1 MRIYIIGM
9 PGSGKTTIS
18 QLLSKKLNY
27 DYHDLDSEIEKKSL
41 MFIDQIFSQYG
52 EETFRRLET
61 EALEKTKNLKQTVIS
76 CGGGIVTI
84 KENKKHMKNGYVIY
98 IDTDLEI
105 IKKRLAEDQSRP
117 LLKTNTLEDI
127 YQKRFFKYRD
137 FAHWIVSNN
146 EEIEETT
153 NQIIKHL
160 KEGDL
165 L

>member
-27 DYHDLDSEIEKKSL
+27 HYHDLDSEIEKSSL
-41 MFIDQIFSQYG
+41 MFIDQIFSQHG
-52 EETFRRLET
+52 EETFRRLESK
-61 EALEKTKNLKQTVIS
+61 ALEKTIDLKQTVIS
-76 CGGGIVTI
+76 CGGGIVTK
-84 KENKKHMKNGYVIY
+84 KENKKYMKNGYVIY
-98 IDTDLEI
+98 LETDLEI
-105 IKKRLAEDQSRP
+105 IKKRLKEDQTRP

-146 EEIEETT
+146 GKAEETT
-153 NQIIKHL
+153 DSIIQHL
-160 KEGDL
+160 KEGGL